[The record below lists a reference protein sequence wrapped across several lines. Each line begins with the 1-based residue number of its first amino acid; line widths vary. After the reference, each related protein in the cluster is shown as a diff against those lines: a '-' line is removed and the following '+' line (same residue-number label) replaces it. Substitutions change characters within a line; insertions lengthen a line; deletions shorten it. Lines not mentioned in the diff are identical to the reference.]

1 MVVAIILFAVPLAP
15 WLFFDLSMVA
25 FWVVASIAGVLSIC
39 FYLFYLELQTIAVVC
54 PKCLRPVETNVPWLC
69 GYKKCR
75 NENVRSFPFI
85 NECEHCHNIPKA
97 YVCDHCTDV
106 EFIYLTPEKQK
117 AFFARSLMSS
127 ELVPVIPEDPIAE
140 KVAKQMEEVRDLE
153 HKFKLTKINTDIKI
167 EEKRTEKPEEESLL
181 DLAVEDLE
189 RLTNEQLTDENAILF
204 LEKKYREEFEGEEL
218 ERRLGALHRAA
229 QYRWEKKNDAK
240 Q

>member
-153 HKFKLTKINTDIKI
+153 HKFK
-167 EEKRTEKPEEESLL
+167 SLL